1 MATLSDFLAESD
13 VLLELQGASKDAVL
27 SELVA
32 HLGVGPDN
40 QGLLLRILQRRESLG
55 STGIGRGVAIPHC
68 RTQLVNRLRVV
79 FGRKPGGVPWE
90 AVDGQP
96 VSYIFLLAAPP
107 VEVSNDYLP
116 VLGRIAELV
125 KEPSVPERLGQ
136 VRNPVEFRA
145 LLTERRV

>member
-1 MATLSDFLAESD
+1 VIKLRDFLSESD
-13 VLLELQGASKDAVL
+13 VYLSLQGTTKDEL
-27 SELVA
+27 IRELVS
-32 HLGVGPDN
+32 HLGVGPEST
-40 QGLLLRILQRRESLG
+40 GLLLRIMQRRESLG

-68 RTQLVNRLRVV
+68 RTHLVPRLRVV
-79 FGRKPGGVPWE
+79 FGRKAGGLPWD

-125 KEPSVPERLGQ
+125 KEPDVPERLGQ
-136 VRNPVEFRA
+136 VQSPAEFLA
-145 LLTERRV
+145 LLEEKKV

>member
-1 MATLSDFLAESD
+1 VPKLREFLAESD
-13 VLLELQGASKDAVL
+13 ILLELKGASKDQVL

-32 HLGVGPDN
+32 HLGAGPEHD
-40 QGLLLRILQRRESLG
+40 GLLLRILQRREGLG

-68 RTQLVNRLRVV
+68 RTQLVSRLRVV
-79 FGRKPGGVPWE
+79 FGRKPGGIAWD

-107 VEVSNDYLP
+107 IEVSNDYLP

-125 KEPSVPERLGQ
+125 KEPSAAQRFGEVHTPADFLSLLEERG
-136 VRNPVEFRA
+136 V
-145 LLTERRV
+145 

>member
-1 MATLSDFLAESD
+1 MPKLREFLAESD
-13 VLLELQGASKDAVL
+13 ILLELKGASKDQVL
-27 SELVA
+27 GELVA
-32 HLGVGPDN
+32 HLGAGSEHD
-40 QGLLLRILQRRESLG
+40 GLLLRILQRRESLG

-68 RTQLVNRLRVV
+68 RTQLVSRLRVV
-79 FGRKPGGVPWE
+79 FGRKPGGISWD

-125 KEPSVPERLGQ
+125 KEPSVPQRLGQ
-136 VRNPVEFRA
+136 VQTPTEF
-145 LLTERRV
+145 LNILDERGV